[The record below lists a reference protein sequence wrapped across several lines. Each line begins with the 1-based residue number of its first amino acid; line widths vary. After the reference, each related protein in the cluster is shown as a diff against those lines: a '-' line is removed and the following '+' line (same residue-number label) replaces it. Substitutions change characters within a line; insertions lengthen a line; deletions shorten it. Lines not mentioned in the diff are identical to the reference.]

1 MLVTLLLHC
10 REVDSLSRRRLLDRQ
25 FWCRHCR
32 VICVKGSSF
41 PRWSYDQGWRRAGK
55 ATVPRFTITSEN
67 RPIFLGI
74 ARLDEDRLLLFVF
87 TTFELWIYV
96 SLDIHDGSKRGLPT
110 DAKARRRNFI
120 RKYCGVSMLRRE
132 QALFDPQHSHCVIMK
147 RFKCSCHF
155 YHSPRSTF

>member
-10 REVDSLSRRRLLDRQ
+10 REVDSLSRRRLLDRH

-41 PRWSYDQGWRRAGK
+41 PRCSYDQGWRRAGK

-67 RPIFLGI
+67 RPIFLGM
-74 ARLDEDRLLLFVF
+74 ARLDEDRLLLFEF

-96 SLDIHDGSKRGLPT
+96 SLDIDDGSKPSLPT
-110 DAKARRRNFI
+110 DAKARRRNSI
-120 RKYCGVSMLRRE
+120 KEYCGVSML
-132 QALFDPQHSHCVIMK
+132 
-147 RFKCSCHF
+147 
-155 YHSPRSTF
+155 